1 MSISNTIAVEDHI
14 TIKEEVVNSN
24 LYGGEYIKLGKEY
37 KKTKFYFINSFQN
50 YSLYTKSNEA
60 SPRDNKKL
68 QILTTNI
75 ITRIFK
81 YMDIFMIND
90 LEDLVN
96 IMMRRNTNDLETK
109 MEIYCY
115 VENTFNPRLYNILI
129 EESLKKRYNA
139 LLNNKTFLE
148 SQPSDFLANYI
159 HKNCLMYVA
168 IIRTEIF
175 KIIMIKAL
183 MAKGIMNIQNMSS
196 DEKHKSIVFGNYI
209 VGMNNMIEI
218 SKKTIIHHYN
228 DLRKNFSMCVEHIED
243 CKNMI
248 ITNGI
253 LK

>member
-1 MSISNTIAVEDHI
+1 MNISNTVQVADNI
-14 TIKEEVVNSN
+14 TIKENIVDSNS
-24 LYGGEYIKLGKEY
+24 YGGEYIKLGKEY
-37 KKTKFYFINSFQN
+37 KKAKFYFINSFQN
-50 YSLYTKSNEA
+50 YSNYTRNNEDN
-60 SPRDNKKL
+60 PRDNNKL
-68 QILTTNI
+68 KTLTTNI
-75 ITRIFK
+75 IMRIFK
-81 YMDIFMIND
+81 YLDIFMIND

-96 IMMRRNTNDLETK
+96 IMMRRNTDDLETK

-139 LLNNKTFLE
+139 LLDNKTFLE

-168 IIRTEIF
+168 IIRTEVF
-175 KIIMIKAL
+175 KIIFIKAI
-183 MAKGIMNIQNMSS
+183 MTKGIINIQNMNS
-196 DEKHKSIVFGNYI
+196 DEKHKSAVFGNYI
-209 VGMNNMIEI
+209 VGMTNMIEI